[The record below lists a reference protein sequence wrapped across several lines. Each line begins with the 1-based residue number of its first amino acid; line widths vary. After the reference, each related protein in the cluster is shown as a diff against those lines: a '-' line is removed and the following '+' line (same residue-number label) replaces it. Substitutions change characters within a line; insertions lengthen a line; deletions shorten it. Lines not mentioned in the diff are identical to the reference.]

1 MNKEKKLNKS
11 PLTLTIDRNEEMT
24 KNTNNNKNF
33 GYVALSK
40 IYYELEINKFRTTNK
55 IKALL

>member
-40 IYYELEINKFRTTNK
+40 IYYELEINKFRTNNK